1 MSNSHPY
8 ITAINNFIK
17 WTLLCGIV
25 GMSIGSATALFLSS
39 LDFVTL
45 FRDQHSWIIF
55 SLPIVGL
62 LIGLTYHYLGK
73 ESVKGYNLLLETHRS
88 PNKTIPFLMAPLVF
102 TATLLTHLAGGSAGR
117 EGTAVQ
123 MGGAIADQFTKW
135 FKLNEH
141 QRKTIVIIGISAG
154 FAAVFGTPIAGAI
167 FALEIMSFRKINLRS
182 IIPSFAAAY
191 IAHYTCLA
199 WHIEHT
205 NYTLSIVKSV
215 DIKSIGWAGFAGI
228 LFGLTALAFTWI
240 GKGWK
245 KLFNLISYAPIRP
258 FLGGILII
266 IAIQLLGSTKFIGL
280 GIPSIVASFTT
291 QAGPYD
297 FLIKLILTTLT
308 LNAGF
313 KGGEVTPL
321 FFIGASLGSAMI
333 VFMPLPLAI
342 LAAMGFVAVFAGATH
357 CVIASIVMGIELFG
371 LQAGLYIGI
380 ASIFAYFSS
389 GVQGIYSAQQKL
401 GTKYEMY
408 TYIKKVFSL

>member
-1 MSNSHPY
+1 MPNSHPY
-8 ITAINNFIK
+8 ISTVNNFIK
-17 WTLLCGIV
+17 WTLLCGIIGISV
-25 GMSIGSATALFLSS
+25 GSATALFLSS

-45 FRDQHSWIIF
+45 FREQHSWIIY
-55 SLPIVGL
+55 SLPVIGL
-62 LIGLTYHYLGK
+62 LIGLSYNYLGK
-73 ESVKGYNLLLETHRS
+73 ESVKGNNLLLETYQS
-88 PNKTIPFLMAPLVF
+88 PNATIPFLMAPLVLI
-102 TATLLTHLAGGSAGR
+102 ATLLTHLAGGSAGR

-123 MGGAIADQFTKW
+123 MGGAIADSFTKW
-135 FKLNEH
+135 FKLNEG

-154 FAAVFGTPIAGAI
+154 FAAVFGTPLAGAI
-167 FALEIMSFRKINLRS
+167 FALEIMSFRRIQLNA

-205 NYTLSIVKSV
+205 NYTLTILNRFDFKH
-215 DIKSIGWAGFAGI
+215 IGWTAFAGI
-228 LFGLTALAFTWI
+228 IFGLTALAFTWI

-245 KLFNLISYAPIRP
+245 KLFNLISYAPLRP
-258 FLGGILII
+258 FIGGILII
-266 IAIQLLGSTKFIGL
+266 IVIHLLGSTKFIGL

-297 FLIKLILTTLT
+297 FLIKLALTTMT

-321 FFIGASLGSAMI
+321 FFIGAALGSAL
-333 VFMPLPLAI
+333 VLFVPLPMAI
-342 LAAMGFVAVFAGATH
+342 LAAMGFVALFAGATH
-357 CVIASIVMGIELFG
+357 CVIASIIMGIELFG
-371 LQAGLYIGI
+371 LQAGLYVGI

-389 GVQGIYSAQQKL
+389 GIEGIYSAQEKI

-408 TYIKKVFSL
+408 NYIKKVFSL

>member
-1 MSNSHPY
+1 MPNSHPY

-25 GMSIGSATALFLSS
+25 GMSIGSTTALFLSS
-39 LDFVTL
+39 LDAVTL
-45 FRDQHSWIIF
+45 FREQHPWIIF

-62 LIGLTYHYLGK
+62 LIGFTYYYLGK
-73 ESVKGYNLLLETHRS
+73 ESVKGNNLLLETHQS
-88 PNKTIPFLMAPLVF
+88 PNRPIPFLMAPLVF
-102 TATLLTHLAGGSAGR
+102 ITTLLTHLAGGSAGR

-135 FKLNEH
+135 FKLNDS

-154 FAAVFGTPIAGAI
+154 FAAVFGTPLAGAI
-167 FALEIMSFRKINLRS
+167 FALEIMSFRQIHLRS

-205 NYTLSIVKSV
+205 NYTLTVINTFE
-215 DIKSIGWAGFAGI
+215 IKSIAWASFAGI
-228 LFGLTALAFTWI
+228 IFGITALSFTWI
-240 GKGWK
+240 GKRWK
-245 KLFNLISYAPIRP
+245 QLFEFIKYAPLRP
-258 FLGGILII
+258 FFGGLLLIVAIL
-266 IAIQLLGSTKFIGL
+266 LLGSQKFIGL
-280 GIPSIVASFTT
+280 GVPSIIASFTI

-297 FLIKLILTTLT
+297 FLIKLVLTTLT

-321 FFIGASLGSAMI
+321 FFIGASLGSALI
-333 VFMPLPLAI
+333 VFVPLPLAI

-357 CVIASIVMGIELFG
+357 CIIASIVMGIELFG
-371 LQAGLYIGI
+371 LQAGWYVGV

-389 GVQGIYSAQQKL
+389 GIEGIYSAQEKP

-408 TYIKKVFSL
+408 NYIKKVFSL

>member
-1 MSNSHPY
+1 MSTSHPY
-8 ITAINNFIK
+8 ITAVNNFIK

-25 GMSIGSATALFLSS
+25 GLSIGSATALFLSS

-45 FRDQHSWIIF
+45 FREQHAWIIY
-55 SLPIVGL
+55 SLPIIGL
-62 LIGLTYHYLGK
+62 LIGLLYYYLGK
-73 ESVKGYNLLLETHRS
+73 ESVKGNNLLLETHQS
-88 PNKTIPFLMAPLVF
+88 PNKPIPFLMAPLVF
-102 TATLLTHLAGGSAGR
+102 ITTLLTHLAGGSAGR

-135 FKLNEH
+135 FKLNDG
-141 QRKTIVIIGISAG
+141 QRKTIIIIGISAG
-154 FAAVFGTPIAGAI
+154 FAAVFGTPLAGAI
-167 FALEIMSFRKINLRS
+167 FALEIMSFRKIHLRS
-182 IIPSFAAAY
+182 IIPSLAAAY

-205 NYTLSIVKSV
+205 HYTLSIVNSF
-215 DIKSIGWAGFAGI
+215 DIKNIGWAGFAGI
-228 LFGLTALAFTWI
+228 LFGLTALAFTWV

-245 KLFNLISYAPIRP
+245 RLFNIISYVPARP
-258 FLGGILII
+258 FIGGLLLLA
-266 IAIQLLGSTKFIGL
+266 AIHLLGSTKFIGL

-297 FLIKLILTTLT
+297 FLIKLVLTALT

-321 FFIGASLGSAMI
+321 FFIGASLGSALI
-333 VFMPLPLAI
+333 VFVPLPLAI

-357 CVIASIVMGIELFG
+357 CVIASIIMGFELFG
-371 LQAGLYIGI
+371 LQAGWYVGI

-389 GVQGIYSAQQKL
+389 GIEGIYSAQEKL
-401 GTKYEMY
+401 GTKYDMY
-408 TYIKKVFSL
+408 NYIKKVFSL

>member
-1 MSNSHPY
+1 MPNSHPY
-8 ITAINNFIK
+8 ITALNNFIK
-17 WTLLCGIV
+17 WTLLCGIIGITV
-25 GMSIGSATALFLSS
+25 GSTTALFLSS

-45 FRDQHSWIIF
+45 YREQHAWIIY

-62 LIGLTYHYLGK
+62 LIGLSYYYLGK
-73 ESVKGYNLLLETHRS
+73 ESIKGNNLLLEVHQS
-88 PNKTIPFLMAPLVF
+88 PNARIPFLMAPLVF
-102 TATLLTHLAGGSAGR
+102 IATLLTHLAGGSAGR

-135 FKLNEH
+135 FKLNELE
-141 QRKTIVIIGISAG
+141 RKTIVIIGISAG
-154 FAAVFGTPIAGAI
+154 FAAVFGTPLAGAI
-167 FALEIMSFRKINLRS
+167 FALEIMSLRRIHIRS
-182 IIPSFAAAY
+182 ILPSFAAAY

-205 NYTLSIVKSV
+205 NYTLTILNRFELKH
-215 DIKSIGWAGFAGI
+215 IGWAAFTGI
-228 LFGLTALAFTWI
+228 IFGLTALAFTWL

-245 KLFNLISYAPIRP
+245 QVFNLISYAPFRP
-258 FLGGILII
+258 FIGGVLII
-266 IAIQLLGSTKFIGL
+266 IFIQLFDATKFIGL

-297 FLIKLILTTLT
+297 FLIKLVLTTMT

-321 FFIGASLGSAMI
+321 FFIGATLGSALIMFI
-333 VFMPLPLAI
+333 PLPLAI

-357 CVIASIVMGIELFG
+357 CVIASIVMGIEIFG
-371 LQAGLYIGI
+371 LQAGLYVGI

-389 GVQGIYSAQQKL
+389 GIEGIYSAQEKI

-408 TYIKKVFSL
+408 SYIKKVFSL

>member
-1 MSNSHPY
+1 MPNSHPY
-8 ITAINNFIK
+8 ISTVNNFIK

-25 GMSIGSATALFLSS
+25 GMSVGSATALFLSS

-45 FRDQHSWIIF
+45 FREQHSWIIY
-55 SLPIVGL
+55 SLPVIGL
-62 LIGLTYHYLGK
+62 LIGLSYKYLGK
-73 ESVKGYNLLLETHRS
+73 ESVKGNNLLLETYQS
-88 PNKTIPFLMAPLVF
+88 PNATIPFLMAPLVLI
-102 TATLLTHLAGGSAGR
+102 ATLLTHLAGGSAGR

-123 MGGAIADQFTKW
+123 MGGAIADSFTKW
-135 FKLNEH
+135 FKLNEG

-154 FAAVFGTPIAGAI
+154 FAAVFGTPLAGAI
-167 FALEIMSFRKINLRS
+167 FALEIMSFRRIQLHA

-205 NYTLSIVKSV
+205 NYTLTILNSFDFKH
-215 DIKSIGWAGFAGI
+215 IGWTAFAGI
-228 LFGLTALAFTWI
+228 IFGLTALAFTWI

-245 KLFNLISYAPIRP
+245 KLFNLISYAPLRP
-258 FLGGILII
+258 FIGGILII
-266 IAIQLLGSTKFIGL
+266 IVIHLLGSTKFIGL
-280 GIPSIVASFTT
+280 GIPSIVASFAT

-297 FLIKLILTTLT
+297 FLIKLVLTTMT

-321 FFIGASLGSAMI
+321 FFIGATLGSAL
-333 VFMPLPLAI
+333 VLFVPLPMAI
-342 LAAMGFVAVFAGATH
+342 LAAMGLVAVFAGATH
-357 CVIASIVMGIELFG
+357 CVIASIIMGIELFG
-371 LQAGLYIGI
+371 LQAGLYVGI

-389 GVQGIYSAQQKL
+389 GIEGIYSAQEKI

-408 TYIKKVFSL
+408 NYIKKVFSL

>member
-8 ITAINNFIK
+8 ITTVNNFIK

-25 GMSIGSATALFLSS
+25 GMSIGSATALFLIS

-45 FRDQHSWIIF
+45 FREQHAWIIF

-62 LIGLTYHYLGK
+62 LIGLTYYYLGK
-73 ESVKGYNLLLETHRS
+73 ESVKGNNLLLETHQS
-88 PNKTIPFLMAPLVF
+88 PNKPIPFLMAPLVF
-102 TATLLTHLAGGSAGR
+102 ITTLLTHLAGGSAGR

-135 FKLNEH
+135 FKLNDS
-141 QRKTIVIIGISAG
+141 QRKTIIIIGISAG
-154 FAAVFGTPIAGAI
+154 FAAVFGTPLAGAI
-167 FALEIMSFRKINLRS
+167 FALEIMSFRRIHLRS
-182 IIPSFAAAY
+182 VIPSIAAAY

-205 NYTLSIVKSV
+205 NYALTIINSFE
-215 DIKSIGWAGFAGI
+215 IKNIGWIILAGI

-240 GKGWK
+240 GEGWK
-245 KLFNLISYAPIRP
+245 KLFNFISYAPIRP
-258 FLGGILII
+258 FIGGILII

-297 FLIKLILTTLT
+297 FLIKLVLTTLT

-321 FFIGASLGSAMI
+321 FFIGASLGSALI
-333 VFMPLPLAI
+333 VFVPLPLAV

-357 CVIASIVMGIELFG
+357 CVIASIIMGFELFG
-371 LQAGLYIGI
+371 LQAGWYVGI

-389 GVQGIYSAQQKL
+389 GIEGIYSAQEKL

-408 TYIKKVFSL
+408 NYIKKVFSL